1 MQNKKIIYD
10 KLLIYENKSLLPS
23 IFILKK
29 MILLK
34 FVIKVGIV
42 NDDLLFL
49 NTHDAQ
55 FILFSQ

>member
-23 IFILKK
+23 IFIVKK

-55 FILFSQ
+55 FIIFSQ